1 MIDTLV
7 SIIVPVYNAGSY
19 LSPCV
24 ESLTSQTYRNIERIL
39 VDDGSTDGSGKVLDA
54 YAAKDAGIRV
64 IHKKNGGLVSAWKR
78 GAAEASGRYVM
89 FVDSDDW
96 IDPDFAERLMAQATG
111 RDDEIIS
118 AGYVIEREN
127 GKKQEVQSSAL
138 PGIYEGEKLMEL
150 QNELLGHESRR
161 VILSRCMKLISRK
174 LLLANE
180 TYTDES
186 VRMGE
191 DLTVMLPCLYTCG
204 RLVLVDGCFGY
215 HYRFVDTSMVHRY
228 NPYLYGNIRKL
239 GEILTRIAEDFD
251 IPDGKTK
258 ARREYYYL
266 MCLELKNQ
274 LRRDGDEKEIE
285 KTIKNEIREAEMPEI
300 LRENPEKPA
309 DPAGMLLAHLVRHPG
324 TASIRLVRWIF
335 RRAG

>member
-1 MIDTLV
+1 MTDTLV

-258 ARREYYYL
+258 AELVKIWSDAFFVVGGLTLCLGIL
-266 MCLELKNQ
+266 MWV
-274 LRRDGDEKEIE
+274 
-285 KTIKNEIREAEMPEI
+285 
-300 LRENPEKPA
+300 
-309 DPAGMLLAHLVRHPG
+309 AGEG
-324 TASIRLVRWIF
+324 TFDLFTYAFSMIF
-335 RRAG
+335 RLRFFRTKASTGMGSSSALFRMPVMVS